1 MALPTRAPTAPLP
14 VSGLTYDFIRSNID
28 LAHPRFAL
36 QIEVEN
42 TLGFEHV
49 GRSWECL
56 DANGNQY
63 QSLRKGYTTSTYT
76 TVLDLIL
83 HCLQDCAQATYNAPY
98 YDASVPMRGVGIKAE
113 HAAVLC
119 DCFYDAGHDL
129 TNHPYFLSIG
139 SGYGIS
145 VKGAGNTGTG
155 TVTSVDTR

>member
-63 QSLRKGYTTSTYT
+63 QSLRTGSMPSE
-76 TVLDLIL
+76 L
-83 HCLQDCAQATYNAPY
+83 HCQQYCAQATYNAPY
-98 YDASVPMRGVGIKAE
+98 YDASVPMRGVGMKAV
-113 HAAVLC
+113 HITFSC
-119 DCFYDAGHDL
+119 DCFFDDGHDL
-129 TNHPYFLSIG
+129 TNHPLYLALGF
-139 SGYGIS
+139 GYDIR
-145 VKGAGNTGTG
+145 VEGAGNTGTG
-155 TVTSVDTR
+155 PVASVDTR